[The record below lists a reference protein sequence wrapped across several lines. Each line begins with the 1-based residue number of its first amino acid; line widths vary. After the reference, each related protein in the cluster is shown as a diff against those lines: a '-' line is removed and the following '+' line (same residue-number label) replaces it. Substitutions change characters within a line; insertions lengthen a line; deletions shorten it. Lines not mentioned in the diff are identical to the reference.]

1 MADHRCQF
9 WKVYDVSGK
18 CSSRK
23 GSPAR
28 VAGTLCV
35 SLLQVIS
42 ERVRLSI
49 TWAAS
54 DIRRLLEKAAASDTH
69 KATEQSTSQ
78 PMDAIVSATIRGS
91 TRGSFVLKSAAP
103 VDLLIALLSLFVSS
117 RAGRRRIDEDRIA
130 GRG

>member
-1 MADHRCQF
+1 MALF
-9 WKVYDVSGK
+9 GIVLGMAAVSM
-18 CSSRK
+18 
-23 GSPAR
+23 
-28 VAGTLCV
+28 
-35 SLLQVIS
+35 
-42 ERVRLSI
+42 VRLSI

-54 DIRRLLEKAAASDTH
+54 DIRRLLEMAATSDTH

-78 PMDAIVSATIRGS
+78 PMDGHCLHNHSRS